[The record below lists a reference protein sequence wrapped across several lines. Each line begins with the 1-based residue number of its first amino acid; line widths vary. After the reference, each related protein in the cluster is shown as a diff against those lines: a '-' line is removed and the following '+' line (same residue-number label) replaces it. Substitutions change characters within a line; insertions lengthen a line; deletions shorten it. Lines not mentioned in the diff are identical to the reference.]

1 MGECPRSL
9 AHESFKKLF
18 MKNFFKKYSITFLL
32 VILIIGIYIFT
43 TENNI
48 ANPYF
53 FPKVSKIYNAFLEN
67 KDLMFSN
74 LIASFKLV
82 IPSIIISLVVGILI
96 GAVMGLNEIIRDAL
110 HPIIYAFSVIPSILL
125 SPFVLFLSP
134 NIYIA
139 SIILIVYNTMWA
151 TLFATITGI
160 MTIDKRY
167 IDKAKT
173 LEINGMKRF
182 FYVILPAASPSIIS
196 GFVNSLRS
204 TFVMLVFAEMYGAQ
218 NGMGYFVRVNSEFG
232 LYDRVWCG
240 FIFLVI
246 VLVIVMQIFE
256 LIKKIILRW
265 TI

>member
-1 MGECPRSL
+1 MS
-9 AHESFKKLF
+9 KLN
-18 MKNFFKKYSITFLL
+18 KTIIKYSISVLIAI
-32 VILIIGIYIFT
+32 ILIAIYIYT

-53 FPKVSKIYNAFLEN
+53 FPKVAKIQKAFSDS
-67 KDLMFSN
+67 KDLMIIN
-74 LIASFKLV
+74 LVASFQLV
-82 IPSIIISLVVGILI
+82 IPSIIISLIVGIGI
-96 GAVMGLNEIIRDAL
+96 GTIMGLNEWVRDSL

-134 NIYIA
+134 NITIA
-139 SIILIVYNTMWA
+139 SIILIVYNTLWA

-167 IDKAKT
+167 LDKAKT
-173 LEINGMKRF
+173 IEISGINKF
-182 FYVILPAASPSIIS
+182 LKVILPAASPSIIA
-196 GFVNSLRS
+196 GFINSLRS

-218 NGMGYFVRVNSEFG
+218 SGMGYFVRINSEYG
-232 LYDRVWCG
+232 LYDKVWCG

-246 VLVIVMQIFE
+246 VLVIVMQSFE
-256 LIKKIILRW
+256 FLKKIILRW

>member
-1 MGECPRSL
+1 MQ
-9 AHESFKKLF
+9 FII
-18 MKNFFKKYSITFLL
+18 MKNLKTTIIKYSIT
-32 VILIIGIYIFT
+32 VLIAIALIAIYVYT
-43 TENNI
+43 TENGI

-53 FPKVSKIYNAFLEN
+53 FPKVSKIKKAFDDS
-67 KDLMFSN
+67 KSMMFSN
-74 LIASFKLV
+74 MIASFKLV
-82 IPSIIISLVVGILI
+82 IPSIVFSLVIGIGVGTI
-96 GAVMGLNEIIRDAL
+96 MGLNEWIRDSL

-134 NIYIA
+134 NIEIA

-151 TLFATITGI
+151 TLFSTITGI

-167 IDKAKT
+167 LDKAKV
-173 LEINGMKRF
+173 LELSGAKKLF
-182 FYVILPAASPSIIS
+182 KVILPAASPSIIS

-232 LYDRVWCG
+232 LYDKVWCG

-246 VLVIVMQIFE
+246 VLVIVMQLFE
-256 LIKKIILRW
+256 VIKKILLRW
-265 TI
+265 TM